1 MAQSLDL
8 EEQEQLDQI
17 KHFWNQYG
25 NLITWVLI
33 AVFGSVAAWNGW
45 QYWQNKQALGAS
57 VLFDEIDRAVTSKD
71 VSRMERAFTDIR
83 DQYGNTAF
91 AQQSALLVAR
101 GMFENGDAGKAKA
114 ALEWTAAQSK
124 DESLQAIARLRLAG
138 LALDSGATDE
148 AKKWLM
154 DPMPTEFSGLRADRQ
169 GDVHLRAGQKKEA
182 KEAYL
187 KAYQSLD
194 DNMEY
199 KRLVE
204 VKLNALGI
212 DPSVPST
219 QP

>member
-57 VLFDEIDRAVTSKD
+57 VLFDEVDKAVATKD
-71 VSRMERAFTDIR
+71 VARMERTFTDIR
-83 DQYGNTAF
+83 DQYGKTVF

-101 GMFENGDAGKAKA
+101 GLFENGDAGKATT
-114 ALEWTAAQSK
+114 ALEWAAGQSK
-124 DESLQAIARLRLAG
+124 DEGLQAIARLRLAG
-138 LALDSGATDE
+138 LALDSGAAED

-154 DPMPTEFSGLRADRQ
+154 APMPTEFSGLQADRQ
-169 GDVHLRAGQKKEA
+169 GDVHLQAGNKSEA
-182 KEAYL
+182 KAAYL

-194 DNMEY
+194 DNIEY

-204 VKLNALGI
+204 VKLNALGV
-212 DPSVPST
+212 DPSVPGT